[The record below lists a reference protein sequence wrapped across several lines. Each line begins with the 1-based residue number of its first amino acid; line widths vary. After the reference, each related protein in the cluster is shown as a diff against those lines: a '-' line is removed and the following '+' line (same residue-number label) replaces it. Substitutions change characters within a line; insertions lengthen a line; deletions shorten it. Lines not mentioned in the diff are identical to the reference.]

1 MSYGRNGGI
10 SYYDM
15 HFSYMGDIRASG
27 LVDAMEWYAT
37 SLVVNQ
43 AKLNV
48 PQILGTFLASGLYHG
63 LGIYALGQ
71 GVDWV
76 AVIFFAG
83 QVGVLMVEKLW
94 KRYTGTQV
102 GGWPGRVSWGPLLSI
117 SESSADRWN
126 GTGLGLL

>member
-1 MSYGRNGGI
+1 
-10 SYYDM
+10 
-15 HFSYMGDIRASG
+15 MGDIRASG
-27 LVDAMEWYAT
+27 LVDAMEWYAI
-37 SLVVNQ
+37 SSALSQ